1 MNQSSEQRRTDR
13 KHADGLILVTDAI
26 RDEPI
31 GRVGNL
37 SPSGLMLI
45 GPRGLRD
52 DALYQ
57 LRFQL
62 PGPDGRAHTLEVGVH
77 EQWSEPAAVPGQHWS
92 GLRVIDISERDA
104 AVLKHWLDRN

>member
-1 MNQSSEQRRTDR
+1 MNQSTDQRRSDR
-13 KHADGLILVTDAI
+13 RHANGLILVTDAM

-45 GPRGLRD
+45 GPRALRE

-62 PGPDGRAHTLEVGVH
+62 PGTDGRLHTLEVGVH
-77 EQWSEPAAVPGQHWS
+77 EQWTEAAAVPGQHWS
-92 GLRVIDISERDA
+92 GLRFVDISEGDA
-104 AVLKHWLDRN
+104 AVLKHWLGRN